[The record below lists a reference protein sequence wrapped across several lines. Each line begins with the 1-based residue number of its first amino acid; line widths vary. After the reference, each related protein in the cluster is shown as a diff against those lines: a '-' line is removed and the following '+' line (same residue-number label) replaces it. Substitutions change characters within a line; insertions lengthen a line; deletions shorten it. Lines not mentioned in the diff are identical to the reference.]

1 MASLSDL
8 DGLYQ
13 ATLRFRNSEEYAK
26 LLHYVAQFREYKP
39 FNLFLIRL
47 QHPGCG
53 YVATP
58 ADWRRRF
65 RREVVKHSRPI
76 IILRPFGPVMCVYD
90 AADTTGD
97 TPIPDAFEPFKASG
111 ALDSEVWNRTIA
123 NAKQIGIFIETLPAP
138 TNDAGRAYRLP
149 PREKHKPEFGVK
161 VNHNLDQAAQY
172 ITLVHELAHIL
183 CGHCGPTRKDGRDNR
198 SNLPEAVREFEA
210 ESVAYLVAARQ
221 RLETDHPRYLASY
234 VGPDGL
240 IPEIDI
246 ATVFSVANTVEEL
259 GRKTPPKPAKPESG
273 QETKEG
279 LFEKEAD

>member
-13 ATLRFRNSEEYAK
+13 ATLRFRNSEEYAR

-47 QHPGCG
+47 QRPECG

-65 RREVVKHSRPI
+65 GREVVKHSRPI

-90 AADTTGD
+90 AADTTGG
-97 TPIPDAFEPFKASG
+97 TPIPNAFEPFQASG
-111 ALDSEVWNRTIA
+111 TLNPAVWDRTIA
-123 NAKQIGIFIETLPAP
+123 NAKEIGIFVETLPSP
-138 TNDAGRAYRLP
+138 RNDAGRAFRLP
-149 PREKHKPEFGVK
+149 PREKHRPEFGVK
-161 VNHNLDQAAQY
+161 VNHNLDRAAQY

-198 SNLPEAVREFEA
+198 SHLPEAVHEFEA

-221 RLETDHPRYLASY
+221 RLETDHPRYLARY
-234 VGPDGL
+234 VGSDGL

-259 GRKTPPKPAKPESG
+259 GRKTPPRPPRHDDGNEDTEG
-273 QETKEG
+273 QI
-279 LFEKEAD
+279 